1 MSELYHQ
8 GGIVMI
14 PLLLGSIL
22 AGMVIVERFL
32 RLAGCQRGGPAFR
45 TRLGEL
51 LAQGETTA
59 ARDWLKGQKG
69 PVAAVALAAAQ
80 SWGRSDAAL
89 EAAMTAAARRS
100 VPPLERHLTVLETA
114 VTAAPLVGLL
124 GTITGMMG
132 VFRVVARRLAH
143 DPGADTSHVTAGIGE
158 ALVATAFGI
167 LIAVVALLFFNAY
180 RSFIDGLMDEA
191 ELVASE
197 LMMSREPAA

>member
-1 MSELYHQ
+1 MSELFHQ

-32 RLAGCQRGGPAFR
+32 RLVGCQRGGNAFR
-45 TRLGEL
+45 AWLCDL
-51 LAQGETTA
+51 LARGESSQVL
-59 ARDWLKGQKG
+59 DGLKGQKG
-69 PVAAVALAAAQ
+69 PVAEVAAAAAR
-80 SWGRSDAAL
+80 SWARSDAAL

-132 VFRVVARRLAH
+132 VFRVVALRLAH

-180 RSFIDGLMDEA
+180 RSFIDSLMDEA
-191 ELVASE
+191 ELLASE
-197 LMMSREPAA
+197 LMALREPAE